1 MNQQLYFKNEFYQG
15 EKPVYILSIKGNY
28 LRHRV
33 YKIEKHRLQYN

>member
-1 MNQQLYFKNEFYQG
+1 MNQQLYYKSEFYQC

-28 LRHRV
+28 LRHGV